1 MADQNVHPYL
11 YVRENARMEE
21 IMDNRLQGKTVIITG
36 AAGGIG
42 EVLSEKLAECGM
54 NIVLTGRRKEALEAV
69 AEKVEQM
76 GGRACVCAGE
86 LSDMNFLEE
95 LLERT
100 QAAFGG
106 VDVLINNAGLSH
118 RCPVEEM
125 TPELFESIMKVNVQA
140 PYFLC
145 QKAVPYLRK
154 SNFATIINIGSVV
167 SHKGYPLQSVYA
179 ASKHALLG
187 FSKSLANEVFKEN
200 IRVHVISPG
209 SVFTDMIASV
219 RPDLSPEGM
228 ILPEDMAEIV
238 IFYLEHRHTNAVIDE
253 IEVHRVT
260 KEPFA

>member
-1 MADQNVHPYL
+1 MRV
-11 YVRENARMEE
+11 NAGMEV
-21 IMDNRLQGKTVIITG
+21 IMNNRLEGKTVIVTG

-42 EVLSEKLAECGM
+42 EVLCVKLAERGM
-54 NIVLTGRRKEALEAV
+54 NVVLNGRRKEALEAV
-69 AEKVEQM
+69 AAKVEQV
-76 GGRACVCAGE
+76 GGKACVCAGD
-86 LSDMNFLEE
+86 LADMGFLDE
-95 LLERT
+95 LLARSESV
-100 QAAFGG
+100 FGG

-118 RCPVEEM
+118 RCSVEEM
-125 TPELFESIMKVNVQA
+125 TPELFESIMRVNVQA

-145 QKAVPYLRK
+145 QKAVPYLRT
-154 SNFATIINIGSVV
+154 SDFATIINIGSVV

-187 FSKSLANEVFKEN
+187 FSKSLANEVFQEN

-219 RPDLSPEGM
+219 RPDLRPEGM

-238 IFYLEHRHTNAVIDE
+238 LFYLDHRHTNAVIDE